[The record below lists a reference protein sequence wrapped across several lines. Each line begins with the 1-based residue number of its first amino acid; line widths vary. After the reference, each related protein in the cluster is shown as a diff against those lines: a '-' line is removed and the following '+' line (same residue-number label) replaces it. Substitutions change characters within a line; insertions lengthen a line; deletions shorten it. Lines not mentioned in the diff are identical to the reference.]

1 MPDELEI
8 GVAQVHP
15 ARDGSDDRIV
25 TFQVTNATGNRL
37 HVWATPRAITY
48 DAGSKTLNVRFA
60 ENPVALSDAPDIDVI
75 SAHPRLPAETVLEPG
90 QSAPLQLRVPPTL
103 HTVDLGAPSGGLG
116 LAVADVPVA
125 DIDRVNLE
133 IAVSDTS
140 LSDIGDQPPE
150 AIIHQLRTQPRIVA
164 GTVDA
169 TSQESGET
177 S

>member
-1 MPDELEI
+1 MPGELEI
-8 GVAQVHP
+8 GAARVHP
-15 ARDGSDDRIV
+15 APNGSDDRIV
-25 TFQVTNATGNRL
+25 TFQVTNSTGNRL

-48 DAGSKTLNVRFA
+48 DAASKTLNVRFA
-60 ENPVALSDAPDIDVI
+60 ENPVDLGDAPDIDVI
-75 SAHPRLPAETVLEPG
+75 STHPRLPAEAVLEPG

-103 HTVDLGAPSGGLG
+103 HTVDLGGSSGGLG

-150 AIIHQLRTQPRIVA
+150 AIIHQLRTQPSIVA

>member
-1 MPDELEI
+1 MPGELEI
-8 GVAQVHP
+8 GVARVRP
-15 ARDGSDDRIV
+15 AQDGSDDRIV
-25 TFQVTNATGNRL
+25 TFRVTNATSNRL

-60 ENPVALSDAPDIDVI
+60 ENPVSLGDVPDIDVI
-75 SAHPRLPAETVLEPG
+75 SAHPRLPAEAVLEPG
-90 QSAPLQLRVPPTL
+90 ESAPLRLRVPPTL
-103 HTVDLGAPSGGLG
+103 HTVDLRASSGGLG

-125 DIDRVNLE
+125 GIDRVNFE

-140 LSDIGDQPPE
+140 LSGIGDQPPE

>member
-1 MPDELEI
+1 MPSELEI
-8 GVAQVHP
+8 GIARVHP
-15 ARDGSDDRIV
+15 AQDGSDDRIV
-25 TFQVTNATGNRL
+25 TFQVTNSTGNRL

-48 DAGSKTLNVRFA
+48 DADSKT
-60 ENPVALSDAPDIDVI
+60 DIDII
-75 SAHPRLPAETVLEPG
+75 STHPRLPAEAVLEPG
-90 QSAPLQLRVPPTL
+90 ESAPLRLRLPPTL
-103 HTVDLGAPSGGLG
+103 HTVDLGASSGGLG

-125 DIDRVNLE
+125 DIDRVNFE

-150 AIIHQLRTQPRIVA
+150 AIIHQLRTQPSIVT